1 MIDYTLRKDRADTR
15 QLRQIGNCCLIDIKP
30 FG

>member
-1 MIDYTLRKDRADTR
+1 MIDYTLRKDRPNAR
-15 QLRQIGNCCLIDIKP
+15 QLSQIGNCRLIDIEP

>member
-1 MIDYTLRKDRADTR
+1 MIDYTLRKDRPDTR
-15 QLRQIGNCCLIDIKP
+15 QLRQIGNRRLIDIEP